1 MHLIIHGHFYQPPR
15 ENPWLGI
22 IEKQPDAAPFHDWNE
37 RIAAECYIP
46 NTVSRILDESFR
58 IDAVVNNFEYLSFNV
73 GPTLAAWLAAHEP
86 AAYDRILAA
95 DRRSAERLD
104 GHGNAVA
111 QVYNHAIMPLAS
123 PEDQH
128 LQIARGIEDFKG
140 RFDREP
146 EGMWLSETA
155 ANDAT
160 LRQLIDHDIRFT
172 ILSPAQAR
180 RVRPIGAKRWKN
192 VENGTIDIARAYRW
206 FERDSRGRAKRD
218 RWIDVL
224 FFSRDLAQAV
234 SFGHLMR
241 DAARFAD
248 GIMKC
253 RRPDDPA
260 QLLLVATD
268 GETFGHHE
276 PFADM
281 CLAYF
286 FDRLAPTLDVTIT
299 NPGRYLSQFPP
310 EMELCIKPGKDGLGT
325 SWSCP
330 HGVGRWMED
339 CGCGRGAD
347 GSWNQKWRTPLREG
361 IDRIR
366 AGVAQFAREQLGPVV
381 KDVDRARIQYVH
393 VAGERSPAALRD
405 FAARHLKDPSC
416 RAHLTT
422 ALTLLEADH
431 VSMLSQSS
439 CGWFFDD
446 MARYEPVQ
454 NMRYVRRAAELVMR
468 ITPKSILTPF
478 LDTIEKARSNV
489 RDMGNGRDV
498 FMKLVEPTVFDATEL
513 IVSYAIAKLL
523 TGDGACCSRYHY
535 GVMEEAGEALGD
547 DGESIV
553 GLLRVT
559 DGITGEKNRYAYFA
573 RRFSLQAVPVYV
585 RGIDRSEQ
593 YHSMVAAIEAGGAAF
608 GPGTMGGRTLGWGD
622 LTEEVRER
630 ILSEVL
636 ADAREDLA
644 GDLRALY
651 DAHRELM
658 RTLVAAALPIP
669 KELLAVAKAALKA
682 RLRQEVIAHR
692 GDWTPRAFDKAL
704 ATVEE
709 AYVYGVDL
717 QDDEVADFM
726 AEDLVATAQWI
737 KTDPSAQR
745 FDEIASI
752 LDITNLL
759 GLKIKKFLAEN
770 IVIEVLENQV
780 MSWIHD
786 LADPEADREKFNE
799 VRRILEVAGRMNI
812 SPRRYREALAPFE
825 GKLAGRHTS
834 PPAGPGESE

>member
-15 ENPWLGI
+15 ENPWLGVV
-22 IEKQPDAAPFHDWNE
+22 EKQPDAAPFHDWNE

-46 NTVSRILDESFR
+46 NTVSRILDDSLR

-86 AAYDRILAA
+86 ATYDRILAA
-95 DRRSAERLD
+95 DRRSAQRLD
-104 GHGNAVA
+104 GHGNAIA

-128 LQIARGIEDFKG
+128 LQVARGIEDFRARFG
-140 RFDREP
+140 RQP

-155 ANDAT
+155 ANGAT
-160 LRQLIDHDIRFT
+160 LRRLIDHGIRFT
-172 ILSPAQAR
+172 ILSPAQAW
-180 RVRPIGAKRWKN
+180 RVRPIGGRRWTN
-192 VENGTIDIARAYRW
+192 VEDGKIDIARAYRW
-206 FERDSRGRAKRD
+206 FQRDSRGRADRE

-224 FFSRDLAQAV
+224 FFSRELGQAV

-241 DAARFAD
+241 DANRFAD
-248 GIMKC
+248 RIMSC
-253 RRPDDPA
+253 RRQDDPA

-281 CLAYF
+281 CLAHF
-286 FDRLAPTLDVTIT
+286 FDRLAPGLDVTLT

-310 EMELCIKPGKDGLGT
+310 EMELRIKPGKDGLGT

-339 CGCGRGAD
+339 CGCGRAAD
-347 GSWNQKWRTPLREG
+347 GSWNQKWRAPLRRG
-361 IDRIR
+361 INELR
-366 AGVAQFAREQLGPVV
+366 AGVAEFAREHLGPLVR
-381 KDVDRARIQYVH
+381 DPDRARIEYIH
-393 VAGERSPAALRD
+393 VAADRSGVMLRD

-416 RAHLTT
+416 RDDLTT

-431 VSMLSQSS
+431 VSMLSLSS
-439 CGWFFDD
+439 CGWFFDEL
-446 MARYEPVQ
+446 ARYEPVQ
-454 NMRYVRRAAELVMR
+454 NLRYVRRAAELVMR
-468 ITPKSILTPF
+468 IRPENILAPF
-478 LDTIEKARSNV
+478 LDTIEEARSNV
-489 RDMGNGRDV
+489 PHMGSGRDV
-498 FMKLVEPTVFDATEL
+498 FMKLVEPTVFDATQL
-513 IVSYAIAKLL
+513 VVSYAIAKLL
-523 TGDGACCSRYHY
+523 TGDAACCSRYHY
-535 GVMEEAGEALGD
+535 AVTEEAGKTLD
-547 DGESIV
+547 DGGKSIV

-559 DGITGEKNRYAYFA
+559 DGITAERNRYAYFA
-573 RRFSLQAVPVYV
+573 RQFSIQGIPVYV
-585 RGIDRSEQ
+585 RHVRGTKEF
-593 YHSMVAAIEAGGAAF
+593 HAMVAAIEKAGVKF

-644 GDLRALY
+644 RDLCVLY
-651 DAHRELM
+651 ETHRELM
-658 RTLVAAALPIP
+658 RTLVGAALPIP

-682 RLRQEVIAHR
+682 RLREEVIAHR
-692 GDWTPRAFDKAL
+692 GDWQPRAFDKAL

-709 AYVYGVDL
+709 AYVFGIDL

-726 AEDLVATAQWI
+726 TEDLVETAQWI
-737 KTDPSAQR
+737 RTDPSAQR

-770 IVIEVLENQV
+770 IVIEVLEDQV
-780 MSWIHD
+780 MSWIRD
-786 LADPEADREKFNE
+786 LADPESDRERFNE

-825 GKLAGRHTS
+825 EKLARRQPDT
-834 PPAGPGESE
+834 PAASGASQ